1 MKTLLKY
8 IFYIYLIPTW
18 VMAQEQEVEKET
30 PPPGGEPKGFTLP
43 EKEVFNLENGM
54 TGVMVPWGSIPKA
67 TIQIVIKTGNINE
80 GPDEVWLSDL
90 VGDLMQEGSTNR
102 SGNEIADQ
110 IASMG
115 GDLFIGVGNHSTTIT
130 ASVLY
135 EFVPDAIELMGDVLM
150 NPAFPEEELSRLIN
164 DRKRQL
170 SVSKTQPQ
178 SQATEQFYASIYPDH
193 SYGRIYPTDE
203 MLDSYT
209 LDKIKSFYD
218 ANFGARRT
226 TVYVAGKFD
235 SKATKSAIQN
245 NFGSWREGAEA
256 NYPLATP
263 ALSDN
268 IQMIDRPDAPQS
280 TIMIGLPV
288 ADPSN
293 PDYQALDITNSLLG
307 GSFGSR
313 ITSNI
318 REDKGYTYSP
328 YSTISDRYK
337 SAVWF
342 EMADVTTDVTGPA
355 LREIT
360 KEIYK
365 LQEEPPSEEELD
377 GIKNYEAG
385 IYVLQNST
393 PGGIIG
399 QLSYLDIY
407 DLPES
412 FLTDKV
418 KNIYAVTPEQVSE
431 LVKKYIRPEDMKL
444 VIVGDKKKI
453 EEQIKEYEKEFE
465 GN

>member
-8 IFYIYLIPTW
+8 IFYIYLIPIW
-18 VMAQEQEVEKET
+18 GIAQEIETEKET

-43 EKEVFNLENGM
+43 EKDVFNLENGM
-54 TGVMVPWGSIPKA
+54 KGVMVQWGSIPKA

-80 GPDEVWLSDL
+80 GADEVWLADL

-102 SGNEIADQ
+102 SANEIADQ

-115 GDLFIGVGNHSTTIT
+115 GDLSIGVGNHSTTLT

-150 NPAFPEEELSRLIN
+150 NPTFPEEELNRLIN

-178 SQATEQFYASIYPDH
+178 SQAMDKFYASIYPDH
-193 SYGRIYPTDE
+193 PYGRIFPTDE
-203 MLDSYT
+203 MLDSYD
-209 LDKIKSFYD
+209 LEKIRAFYD
-218 ANFGARRT
+218 ENFGAKRT

-235 SKATKSAIQN
+235 AKSVKSAIQS
-245 NFGSWREGAEA
+245 NFGEWKAGSEA
-256 NYPLATP
+256 NYPLAEP
-263 ALSDN
+263 QLSDN

-365 LQEEPPSEEELD
+365 LQDEPPSEEELN

-412 FLTDKV
+412 FLTEKV

-453 EEQIKEYEKEFE
+453 EQQINDYEKEFG

>member
-1 MKTLLKY
+1 MC
-8 IFYIYLIPTW
+8 LIPIFG
-18 VMAQEQEVEKET
+18 MAQETATGKQT
-30 PPPGGEPKGFTLP
+30 PPAGGEPKGFVLP
-43 EKEVFNLENGM
+43 EKEVVTLENGL

-67 TIQIVIKTGNINE
+67 TIQVVVKTGNINE
-80 GPDEVWLSDL
+80 GPDEVWLSEL
-90 VGDLMQEGSTNR
+90 VGDLMQEGSTSR
-102 SGNEIADQ
+102 TANEIADQ

-115 GDLFIGVGNHSTTIT
+115 GDLTIGVGQHTTT
-130 ASVLY
+130 LQVSVLY
-135 EFVPDAIELMGDVLM
+135 EFVPQAIDLLADVLK
-150 NPAFPEEELSRLIN
+150 NPAFPEDELGRLIN

-170 SVSKTQPQ
+170 SVSMAQPQ
-178 SQATEQFYASIYPDH
+178 SQAMDKFYSSIYPDH
-193 SYGRIYPTDE
+193 PYGRLFPTDE
-203 MLDSYT
+203 MLNSYD
-209 LDKIKSFYD
+209 LDKIKVFYND
-218 ANFGARRT
+218 QFGAKRT

-235 SKATKSAIQN
+235 AKAAKSAIER
-245 NFGSWREGAEA
+245 NFRDWKAGSEA
-256 NYPLATP
+256 NYPVATP
-263 ALSDN
+263 QLADN

-288 ADPSN
+288 ADPSS

-360 KEIYK
+360 REVYR
-365 LQEEPPSEEELD
+365 LQNEPPSEEELN

-393 PGGIIG
+393 PSGIIG
-399 QLSYLDIY
+399 QLSYLDVY

-418 KNIYAVTPEQVSE
+418 NNIYAVTPEQVSA
-431 LVKKYIRPEDMKL
+431 LMKKYIRPEDMKL

-453 EEQIKEYEKEFE
+453 EDQINEYELEFG